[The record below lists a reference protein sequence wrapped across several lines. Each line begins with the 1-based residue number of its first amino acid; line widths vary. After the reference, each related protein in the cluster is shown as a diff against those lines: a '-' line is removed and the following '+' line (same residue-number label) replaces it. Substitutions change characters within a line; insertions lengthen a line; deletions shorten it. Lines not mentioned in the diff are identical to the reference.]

1 MNVHARHI
9 AFVLSLFLSAAA
21 SGQRARI
28 TSADCQDCHSQAAT
42 QPSTTMGH
50 ALETV
55 EKSTVLTSH
64 PVLSAAIGK
73 YSYRIIRNHDRSIY
87 SVTDGSRTVTMP
99 IRWAVGASFAIGQ
112 TYILEKDGRFYES
125 RVSWFRELKGLGP
138 TLGSQN
144 IAPAN
149 LDDAVGRLMSHDD
162 LVQCLGCHSTDAV
175 SRQNLTLQTMVPGV
189 QCGHCH
195 GDLAKHLT
203 DEIGA
208 TFASQQLP
216 GQAFSL
222 KSRSAEDVADFC
234 GNCHRTWAQIASQ
247 GKPSIANV
255 RFQPYRL
262 TESQCFDP
270 DDPRI
275 SCLACHDP
283 HKEVDSRPA
292 DYDATCNACHRG
304 GKAGAKTCRVSNSG
318 CVTCHMP
325 KLELPG
331 GHFRFT
337 DHRIRIVK
345 PGEPYPG

>member
-1 MNVHARHI
+1 MQK
-9 AFVLSLFLSAAA
+9 SLGLILCFSLPVAAL
-21 SGQRARI
+21 GQRGQI
-28 TSADCQDCHSQAAT
+28 TSADCLDCHTQAST

-55 EKSTVLTSH
+55 AKSKVLAAHPALTTS
-64 PVLSAAIGK
+64 VGK
-73 YSYRIIRNHDRSIY
+73 YRYRIVRQQGESIY
-87 SVTDGSRTVTMP
+87 SVTDGSQTLTMP

-112 TYILEKDGRFYES
+112 TYILEKGGKFYES
-125 RVSWFRELKGLGP
+125 RVSWFRELEGLGP

-144 IAPAN
+144 ITPAN
-149 LDDAVGRLMSHDD
+149 LEDAVGRLMSHDD
-162 LVQCLGCHSTDAV
+162 LVQCLGCHSTNAV
-175 SRQNLTLQTMVPGV
+175 SKQTLTLQTMIPGV

-195 GDLAKHLT
+195 GDLARHLS
-203 DEIGA
+203 EEVGI
-208 TFASQQLP
+208 SIPLKQMP
-216 GQAFSL
+216 GQFFRL
-222 KSRSAEDVADFC
+222 EGRSAEQVADFC

-247 GKPSIANV
+247 GNPSIANV

-262 TESQCFDP
+262 TESECFDP
-270 DDPRI
+270 EDPRI

-283 HKEVDSRPA
+283 HKEVDSKPT
-292 DYDATCNACHRG
+292 DYDAQCETCHGG
-304 GKAGAKTCRVSNSG
+304 GKVGAKTCRVAKSG

-331 GHFRFT
+331 AHFRFT

>member
-1 MNVHARHI
+1 MRNLLGLI
-9 AFVLSLFLSAAA
+9 LCLFLSATA
-21 SGQRARI
+21 SSQRVRGN
-28 TSADCQDCHSQAAT
+28 SAECRDCHSEGAT

-50 ALETV
+50 ALETT
-55 EKSTVLTSH
+55 ERCKVLKTH
-64 PVLSAAIGK
+64 PVLTTSVGK
-73 YSYRIIRNHDRSIY
+73 YRYRISRQGDRSIY
-87 SVTDGSRTVTMP
+87 SVTDGSRTITIP

-112 TYILEKDGRFYES
+112 TYILENGGKFYES
-125 RVSWFRELKGLGP
+125 RVSWFRELNGLGP

-144 IAPAN
+144 SLPAN
-149 LDDAVGRLMSHDD
+149 LEDAVGRVMGHDD
-162 LVQCLGCHSTDAV
+162 LIRCLGCHATDAV
-175 SRQNLTLQTMVPGV
+175 SKQKLTLQTLVPGV

-195 GDLAKHLT
+195 GDLAKHLS
-203 DEIGA
+203 DEIGVA
-208 TFASQQLP
+208 TFAPQLP
-216 GQAFSL
+216 GQSFHIEG
-222 KSRSAEDVADFC
+222 RSAQQVADFC

-247 GKPSIANV
+247 GNPSIANV

-270 DDPRI
+270 YDPRI

-283 HKEVDSRPA
+283 HQEVDSRPA
-292 DYDATCNACHRG
+292 DYDAKCKACHAG
-304 GKAGAKTCRVSNSG
+304 GKTGAKTCSVSTSE

-331 GHFRFT
+331 AHFRFT